1 VRRTLAAAA
10 CALAVAVV
18 AGCGGGDEIVG
29 LDRVGDP
36 DAPRT
41 LVLQVNADFSPQAAV
56 PEQAK
61 GFRDLFA
68 RWARRHPQ
76 WRVDLNIIPGAQSTS
91 EQARLL
97 EKARVGRAPDCANV
111 DSFTVPLFVQQKVL
125 TPIDRFVPKA
135 ERDDLLPYVRDVMTG
150 PDGRIYAYWWST
162 DLRVLW
168 RNTELMPKAP
178 KTTDELI
185 EFAKAAEK
193 KNPKV
198 DGYLFNGGRWE
209 GTTFDNLAFFWM
221 QGGKLLGDDGEP
233 IFASG
238 ENRQKLVNELAFLQQ
253 AVKSGVSPARVAT
266 ITDYSEFETAAAGG
280 TAASFLGG
288 SFQYPALEASLP
300 KKEFEKWD
308 FSAIPGL
315 EPGQYSTGAGGWTMA
330 ALTKDPAKVEACMS
344 IIREIYIGEGN
355 ELTGQLPTTRRLYE
369 TLPTFKE
376 PVYKR
381 FRELAQEGQA
391 RPGLAIYPELSN
403 QMQIAIG
410 SVLTGESTPEQA
422 VANAGERVQQAY
434 DLLAGD

>member
-1 VRRTLAAAA
+1 MRRTLAAAA

-18 AGCGGGDEIVG
+18 GGCGGGDEIVG

-68 RWARRHPQ
+68 RWARRHPD
-76 WRVDLNIIPGAQSTS
+76 WRVDLNIIPGSQSTG

-111 DSFTVPLFVQQKVL
+111 DSFTVPLFIQQKVL

-135 ERDDLLPYVRDVMTG
+135 ERDDLLPYVREVMTG

-178 KTTDELI
+178 KTTDELL

-209 GTTFDNLAFFWM
+209 GTMFDNIAFFWM
-221 QGGKLLGDDGEP
+221 QDGELLDDRR
-233 IFASG
+233 AS
-238 ENRQKLVNELAFLQQ
+238 R
-253 AVKSGVSPARVAT
+253 SSPPAR
-266 ITDYSEFETAAAGG
+266 TARSWSTSSRSSSRPSRAA
-280 TAASFLGG
+280 
-288 SFQYPALEASLP
+288 
-300 KKEFEKWD
+300 
-308 FSAIPGL
+308 
-315 EPGQYSTGAGGWTMA
+315 
-330 ALTKDPAKVEACMS
+330 
-344 IIREIYIGEGN
+344 
-355 ELTGQLPTTRRLYE
+355 
-369 TLPTFKE
+369 
-376 PVYKR
+376 
-381 FRELAQEGQA
+381 
-391 RPGLAIYPELSN
+391 
-403 QMQIAIG
+403 
-410 SVLTGESTPEQA
+410 
-422 VANAGERVQQAY
+422 
-434 DLLAGD
+434 